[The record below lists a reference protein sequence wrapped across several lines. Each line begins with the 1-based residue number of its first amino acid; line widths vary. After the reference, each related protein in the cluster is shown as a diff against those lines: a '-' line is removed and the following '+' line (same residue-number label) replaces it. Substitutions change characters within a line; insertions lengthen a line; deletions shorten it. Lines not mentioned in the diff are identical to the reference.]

1 MGWAGTACWAHGP
14 RFCSLPQPHMA
25 WAPDQALSPTLRW
38 PLVASAT
45 DFGSE
50 CLVGVGGWYLGF
62 PLSAYPASAN
72 PLWPWAGVGSAWLCP
87 WFPWAQ
93 PHLAPVA
100 SAVAGDR
107 IRPLCLKCILQRP
120 RHCPIL
126 PWQKRLTAMQCN
138 GAHLSSTLSVPVIE
152 LGINM
157 PSQLILI
164 TTLKSRHY
172 YPHLQMSASC

>member
-1 MGWAGTACWAHGP
+1 MP
-14 RFCSLPQPHMA
+14 LPQ
-25 WAPDQALSPTLRW
+25 T
-38 PLVASAT
+38 SAVNVWW
-45 DFGSE
+45 G
-50 CLVGVGGWYLGF
+50 LGGWYLGF
-62 PLSAYPASAN
+62 PLPAYPASAN

-93 PHLAPVA
+93 LRLAPVA
-100 SAVAGDR
+100 SAVAGNR
-107 IRPLCLKCILQRP
+107 IRPPLCLKCFLQRP

-126 PWQKRLTAMQCN
+126 PRQKRLTAMQCN

-152 LGINM
+152 LGISM

-164 TTLKSRHY
+164 TSLKSRHY